1 MVPKNVRVSHENCQS
16 TVIDL
21 ECCSVDPVILQH
33 AWIAG
38 QLYLR
43 NRSAA
48 FCFEYAPDD
57 IEGGSAVCVEIANRL
72 FLATAAHNFARL
84 AERPNWCA
92 FSANRS
98 SNHRLTILNAN
109 CAVGRRDD
117 EPDVAWLEIDRESA
131 GNSDLVGTN
140 LEDLLLYP
148 ELYHGDKYLATGF
161 PAGLKRVADPDQ
173 NGHRD
178 IAIPFGI
185 YFTTVVTAAEAEAA
199 GGLVLLDYQRAGVD
213 VNGKTVEVEPHGMS
227 GGGVW
232 YSREDA
238 ALGKVWAPRKLKL
251 LGLSREYFRQRHR
264 LTAEPMHIWLT
275 ILRDDLA
282 DLRPVIDPL
291 LHG

>member
-1 MVPKNVRVSHENCQS
+1 M
-16 TVIDL
+16 D
-21 ECCSVDPVILQH
+21 DAAILQH

-72 FLATAAHNFARL
+72 FLATAAHNFDRL
-84 AERPNWCA
+84 AQRPNWCA

-109 CAVGRRDD
+109 YRIGRRND

-131 GNSDLVGTN
+131 RNSDLLGIN
-140 LEDLLLYP
+140 LDDLLLYP
-148 ELYHGDKYLATGF
+148 ELYHGHMYLATGF

-173 NGHRD
+173 HGHRD
-178 IAIPFGI
+178 ITIPFGI
-185 YFTTVVTAAEAEAA
+185 YFTTVVDAAEAAAA
-199 GGLVLLDYQRAGVD
+199 GGLVVLDYQRAGID
-213 VNGKTVEVEPHGMS
+213 INRQIVEVEPHGMS

-232 YSREDA
+232 YAPEDA
-238 ALGKVWAPRKLKL
+238 ALGQVWGPRRLKL

-275 ILRDDLA
+275 LLRNDLPDLRDA
-282 DLRPVIDPL
+282 IDPL
-291 LHG
+291 LQH